1 MFKGIGNTLRE
12 LRNGCDYTQAEVT
25 ERMRGLGIPI
35 KSFHISRWENE
46 HNSPSI
52 EQFLGLCKIYGVR
65 DAFNTFWEHDLSDIE
80 YDLNR
85 EGREKLEEYKKLL
98 IASGLFAPE
107 PCPAKITKL
116 PVRTAPLYYIG
127 ASAGSGQFLDSD
139 DYDMVEV
146 PDDVPI
152 SANFGLHVRGD
163 SMEPTLHDGETI
175 WVHMQ
180 PTLENGEIGI
190 FLLDGDAY
198 VKEYRRDENGC
209 YLISHNKA
217 YAPRRITEYDE
228 TKIYGKVVYPVK

>member
-1 MFKGIGNTLRE
+1 MFNSIGNTLKE
-12 LRNGCDYTQAEVT
+12 LRSKCEYTQAEAT
-25 ERMRGLGIPI
+25 ARIKKLGIPI
-35 KSFHISRWENE
+35 KDFHISRWEHGYSN
-46 HNSPSI
+46 PSI
-52 EQFLGLCKIYGVR
+52 EQFLGLCKVYGVK
-65 DAFNTFWEHDLSDIE
+65 DVFKTFWEHNFSDYE
-80 YDLNR
+80 YSLNR
-85 EGREKLEEYKKLL
+85 EGREKLEEYRNIL

-107 PCPAKITKL
+107 PCDQKIVTF
-116 PVRTAPLYYIG
+116 PTRTAPMYYIG
-127 ASAGSGQFLDSD
+127 VSAGTGQFLDSD

-152 SANFGLHVRGD
+152 SASFGLHVSGD

-198 VKEYRRDENGC
+198 VKEYRCDETGC

-217 YAPRRITEYDE
+217 YAPKKITEYNE
-228 TKIYGKVVYPVK
+228 TKIYGKVVYPVR